1 MKIPKRGMTIMS
13 SADVSESD
21 GFDRTATD
29 TPGLAAAAAA
39 HYQAGR
45 LSDAEAAYRA
55 ALAADPDNPAVMQN
69 IGVIAA
75 ALGRYRDAIELFD
88 EAIALRPRSVAA
100 HYNRALALLSL
111 GERRGAIEG
120 LSRVCALQ
128 PEHYDAHRS
137 LGFLWLA
144 EGERG
149 RALDHFAR
157 TYELRRGEDR
167 SHLAGQSLTHT
178 TRDKLLHDAEQ
189 FRFLAAGK
197 RDGGR
202 FGALARAYEDIAR
215 DFSER
220 LEKLSDRQSEC
231 LGGDYNSLINLRA
244 APEVVESA
252 INPRRDVAALVEGF
266 RASGAGAIYVDDLL
280 TPAAYQ
286 RLKAFL
292 LESTIWHDFSH
303 IGGFVASYLEDGLAC
318 PLILQIADEIRGAF
332 AALLAGHPLTQAWAF
347 KGLKPSS
354 TIDVHA
360 DDGAISLNLWI
371 TPSAANRNPERGGLV
386 VGLVPPPQDWRMKG
400 YEADQ
405 ERIVSFLEQNPH
417 GRLRVPYREN
427 RAVLFQSRLFHWSDA
442 PEFAAGYENHRIN
455 LTFIYGRDG
464 AAAFQEGGDRIA

>member
-1 MKIPKRGMTIMS
+1 MANMS
-13 SADVSESD
+13 SADSSERED
-21 GFDRTATD
+21 FDRPATD
-29 TPGLAAAAAA
+29 MAGLAAAAAA

-45 LSDAEAAYRA
+45 LPDAEAAYRA
-55 ALAADPDNPAVMQN
+55 ALAADPGNPAVMQN

-100 HYNRALALLSL
+100 HYNRALALLAL
-111 GERRGAIEG
+111 GERRGAIDA

-128 PEHYDAHRS
+128 PDHYDAHRS

-167 SHLAGQSLTHT
+167 SNLAGQSLTHT

-189 FRFLAAGK
+189 FRYLAAGN
-197 RDGGR
+197 RDDGR
-202 FGALARAYEDIAR
+202 FGALARAYENLAR
-215 DFSER
+215 DFPER
-220 LEKLSDRQSEC
+220 LEKLSDRQSER
-231 LGGDYNSLINLRA
+231 LGGDYNSLIALRA
-244 APEVVESA
+244 APEVVGSA
-252 INPRRDVAALVEGF
+252 INPRRDIAALVEGF
-266 RASGAGAIYVDDLL
+266 RASRAGAIYIDDLL
-280 TPAAYQ
+280 APEAYK

-332 AALLAGHPLTQAWAF
+332 AGLLAGHPLVQAWAF

-360 DDGAISLNLWI
+360 DDGAISVNLWI
-371 TPSAANRNPERGGLV
+371 TPSAANLKPERGGMV
-386 VGLVPPPQDWRMKG
+386 VGLVPPPQDWRMQG

-405 ERIVSFLEQNPH
+405 KRIVSFLEQTPQD
-417 GRLRVPYREN
+417 RLRVPYREN

-442 PEFAAGYENHRIN
+442 PEFAPGYENHRIN
-455 LTFIYGRDG
+455 LTFIYGRR
-464 AAAFQEGGDRIA
+464 A